1 MIPPTDDVFGCRPN
15 CASTVVAIVVARICN
30 VAGLLS
36 LPPDTGDD
44 LLPRVV
50 SMRSA
55 EMVSRTFDHTIH
67 SQSRNVHKV
76 CLGCRCSVPREQ
88 AHSSI
93 IAGPIP
99 AIWCGLDS
107 SALGIMWIPKHVPLS
122 HTCEEAEPLI
132 WATPV
137 SHAVC
142 FSRKRHN
149 RETQKRQ
156 AMSLKLADRVAKRKL
171 MAQPENSHAFRRT
184 NAEKQGAKHR
194 QAFRWCHSRQSPASA
209 FAGALEGFLP
219 ETVRRGQRRRFV
231 EAAEVSV

>member
-1 MIPPTDDVFGCRPN
+1 MSNFPQTSSLCMRNFAPFTSMQRWRIVHAIATWPVLVEHMIPPTDDVFGCRPN
-15 CASTVVAIVVARICN
+15 CASSVVAIVVARICK

-55 EMVSRTFDHTIH
+55 EMVSRTFDHTMQ

-107 SALGIMWIPKHVPLS
+107 SALGIMWIPSTFHS
-122 HTCEEAEPLI
+122 R
-132 WATPV
+132 TPV
-137 SHAVC
+137 
-142 FSRKRHN
+142 
-149 RETQKRQ
+149 KRQ
-156 AMSLKLADRVAKRKL
+156 NL
-171 MAQPENSHAFRRT
+171 
-184 NAEKQGAKHR
+184 
-194 QAFRWCHSRQSPASA
+194 
-209 FAGALEGFLP
+209 
-219 ETVRRGQRRRFV
+219 
-231 EAAEVSV
+231 

>member
-1 MIPPTDDVFGCRPN
+1 M
-15 CASTVVAIVVARICN
+15 
-30 VAGLLS
+30 
-36 LPPDTGDD
+36 PPDTGDD

-55 EMVSRTFDHTIH
+55 EMVSRTFDHTIQ

-88 AHSSI
+88 AHSSMI
-93 IAGPIP
+93 TGPIP
-99 AIWCGLDS
+99 AIWGGLDS
-107 SALGIMWIPKHVPLS
+107 SALGMNVDTQHVPLS

-171 MAQPENSHAFRRT
+171 MAQPENSHAF
-184 NAEKQGAKHR
+184 AEQMSEKQGAKHR
-194 QAFRWCHSRQSPASA
+194 QALR
-209 FAGALEGFLP
+209 
-219 ETVRRGQRRRFV
+219 
-231 EAAEVSV
+231 